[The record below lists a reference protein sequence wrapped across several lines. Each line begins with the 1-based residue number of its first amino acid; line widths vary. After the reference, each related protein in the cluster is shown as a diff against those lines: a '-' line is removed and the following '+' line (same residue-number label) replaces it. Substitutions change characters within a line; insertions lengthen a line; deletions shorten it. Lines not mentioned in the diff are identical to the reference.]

1 MATIADE
8 EAVLQ
13 GRDLQAIFQLWE
25 RKHTV
30 AGFDPEP
37 YLTRYA
43 IRQFHMI
50 NNKLNSIN

>member
-1 MATIADE
+1 MAQIADE
-8 EAVLQ
+8 EVVLQ

-37 YLTRYA
+37 YL
-43 IRQFHMI
+43 IRFVVCPF
-50 NNKLNSIN
+50 LLFLF

>member
-1 MATIADE
+1 MAAIADE
-8 EAVLQ
+8 EILQ

-37 YLTRYA
+37 YLTRYVY
-43 IRQFHMI
+43 
-50 NNKLNSIN
+50 LSISK